1 MDGNRIAEF
10 IEDGLAVLGIE
21 LGSTRIKAVLI
32 GDDKMPI
39 ESGSFSWENAN
50 QDGVWTYSL
59 DDALRGLAASYASLR
74 DAVLKNYGVKI
85 KKLKAFGIS
94 AMMHGY
100 IALDKEDNLLTPFR
114 TWRNNITAAE
124 AEELTA
130 LFEYNIP
137 QRWTSAHLTKDIEEN
152 KKYLDNLN
160 YITTL
165 SGYIHYMLTGR
176 KVIGIGDASGM
187 FPIDI
192 EKKDYLER
200 AINSYQRDYV
210 DGRYSWNLMDIL
222 PKILLA
228 GNEAGC
234 LTKKGAVILDDK
246 GWLCD
251 GIPMC
256 PPEGDA
262 GTGMVATDSILPRTG
277 NVSAGTSAFAMVV
290 LEKPLSK
297 VYSSLDIVTTPDGSP
312 VAMAHSNNCTGS
324 YDAWVSLFHE
334 AIKSAGFEI
343 NKGKLYDILLNKALD
358 GNPAC
363 NGLLSYCYI
372 SGEHVTGFSE
382 GRPLFVRKPD
392 VPLNLSDFMRSEL
405 YSSLCAMRIGL
416 DVLFDSENVKV
427 DLLCGHGGFFKS
439 EKPGMMVLSAAVK
452 IPVRVLDTA
461 GEGGA
466 WGIALLADYMSYR
479 NIKLGDYLD
488 DKVFCNA
495 SYRVFD
501 ASEEDKKGFDMYLD
515 RYKRGLEIERC
526 AVKCL

>member
-1 MDGNRIAEF
+1 MDRDRIAGF

-32 GDDKMPI
+32 GEDKMPI
-39 ESGSFSWENAN
+39 ESGSFSWENKN
-50 QDGVWTYSL
+50 QDGIWTYSL
-59 DDALRGLAASYASLR
+59 EDVLNGLSGSYASLR

-85 KKLKAFGIS
+85 KNLKAFGIS

-100 IALDKEDNLLTPFR
+100 IALDKDDNLLTPFR
-114 TWRNNITAAE
+114 TWRNNITSVE
-124 AEELTA
+124 SEKLTA
-130 LFEYNIP
+130 LFGYNIP
-137 QRWTSAHLTKDIEEN
+137 QRWTIAHLTKDIDEG
-152 KKYLDNLN
+152 KQYLDNLN

-165 SGYIHYMLTGR
+165 SGYVHYMLTDR

-187 FPIDI
+187 FPIDMD
-192 EKKDYLER
+192 KKDYLES
-200 AINSYQRDYV
+200 AISSYQRDYV
-210 DGRYSWNLMDIL
+210 DGRYGWNLADIL
-222 PKILLA
+222 PKVLLA
-228 GNEAGC
+228 GSDAGC
-234 LTKKGAVILDDK
+234 LTKRGVEILDGK

-290 LEKPLSK
+290 LERPLSK

-334 AIKSAGFEI
+334 VIRSAGFEI
-343 NKGKLYDILLNKALD
+343 DKGRLYDILLDKALAGD
-358 GNPAC
+358 PAC
-363 NGLLSYCYI
+363 GGLLSYCYI

-382 GRPLFVRKPD
+382 GRPLFVRKPES
-392 VPLNLSDFMRSEL
+392 PLNLSDFMKSEL
-405 YSSLCAMRIGL
+405 YSSLCAMRLGL
-416 DVLFDSENVKV
+416 DVLFDQEKVKV

-439 EKPGMMVLSAAVK
+439 EKPGMMALSAAAK

-466 WGIALLADYMSYR
+466 WGIALLADYMSHTD
-479 NIKLGDYLD
+479 ISLGVYLD

-501 ASEEDKKGFDMYLD
+501 ASDEDKKGFDKYLD
-515 RYKRGLEIERC
+515 RYKNGLEIERS
-526 AVKCL
+526 AVNCL